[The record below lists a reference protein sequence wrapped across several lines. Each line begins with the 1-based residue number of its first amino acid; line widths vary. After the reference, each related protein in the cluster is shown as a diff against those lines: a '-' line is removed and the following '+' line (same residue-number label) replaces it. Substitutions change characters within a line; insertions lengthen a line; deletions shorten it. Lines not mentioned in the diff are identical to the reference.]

1 MVGRQAFTKL
11 QARQLKQLSEGYY
24 INLSVEFI
32 AQHAL
37 LVDAGA
43 DLLINDQGGRVAH
56 RLFHIRVL
64 PHLLLPDSPFGL
76 PDILHADAVRVV
88 ECYGG
93 LKGPLVLNT

>member
-1 MVGRQAFTKL
+1 
-11 QARQLKQLSEGYY
+11 LKQLSEGYC

-64 PHLLLPDSPFGL
+64 PHFGSPFGL
-76 PDILHADAVRVV
+76 PDILHADALKAV

-93 LKGPLVLNT
+93 LKGPLVLNTW